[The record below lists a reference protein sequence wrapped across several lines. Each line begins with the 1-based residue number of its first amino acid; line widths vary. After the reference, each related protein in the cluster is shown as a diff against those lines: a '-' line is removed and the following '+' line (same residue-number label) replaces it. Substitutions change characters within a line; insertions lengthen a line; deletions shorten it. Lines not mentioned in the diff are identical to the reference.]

1 MRKTEVKNSVHFP
14 EVTQEDAEP
23 GLHVFL
29 PTPHLGASSSS
40 RLHAGGSQGRRRGGG
55 GVVGGGA
62 ESRPFTLPAQQQKI

>member
-1 MRKTEVKNSVHFP
+1 MRKTEVKNFVHFP

-40 RLHAGGSQGRRRGGG
+40 RLHAGGSRDGA
-55 GVVGGGA
+55 GVGVAWWGEEQSG
-62 ESRPFTLPAQQQKI
+62 